1 MVTGLKGKP
10 IVLYMFLKR
19 FVVGPVMNRAFEPE
33 VEGLEN
39 IPRQGGAILASNHLS
54 FSDSVF
60 LPVAVDRQVYFL
72 AKSEYFTGQGVV
84 GRVTAAFF
92 KGINQIPMDRSGG
105 KKSAKSLSQAAQTL
119 ADGKLLG
126 IYPEGTRSPD
136 GRLFKAKVG
145 VARLALEAKVPVIPV
160 AMINTEKVQPKG
172 HKIPRRRTEDGR
184 RIDTVRTVIGEPLDF
199 SQYEGRE
206 AEHAVQRAV
215 ADEIVRAIQRLSG
228 QEYVDVY
235 AATVKAAMEKQR
247 VEDAKT
253 AVAEVL
259 EKAKQRTQASVDS
272 AKAGVESARERI
284 QPGLD
289 RVEEKFH
296 EARARV
302 DESVK
307 NAQQRRGAEENA
319 EDTGAGDDE
328 TRSRSGAGS
337 E

>member
-1 MVTGLKGKP
+1 M
-10 IVLYMFLKR
+10 LYMLLKR
-19 FVVGPVMNRAFEPE
+19 FVVGPVMNQTFKPD

-39 IPRQGGAILASNHLS
+39 IPAKGGAILASNHLS
-54 FSDSVF
+54 FADSVF

-72 AKSEYFTGQGVV
+72 AKSEYFTGQGIV
-84 GRVTAAFF
+84 GRATAAFF

-136 GRLFKAKVG
+136 GRLYKAKVG
-145 VARLALEAKVPVIPV
+145 VARLALESGVPVIPV

-172 HKIPRRRTEDGR
+172 HKLPRRTTEDGR
-184 RIDTVRTVIGEPLDF
+184 RIDTVRTIIGEPLDF
-199 SQYEGRE
+199 SQYAGR
-206 AEHAVQRAV
+206 ASEHAVQRTV
-215 ADEIVRAIQRLSG
+215 ADEIIQAIQRLSG

-247 VEDAKT
+247 VQDAKA
-253 AVAEVL
+253 AVSEVL
-259 EKAKQRTQASVDS
+259 DKAKQRTQASV
-272 AKAGVESARERI
+272 ESARASVENAKERI

-289 RVEEKFH
+289 RVEEKLH

-307 NAQQRRGAEENA
+307 NAQQRRSSGEKSSTGDSEEDSSNA
-319 EDTGAGDDE
+319 VAHEADRG
-328 TRSRSGAGS
+328 
-337 E
+337 